1 MDTTY
6 RAAREHTH
14 VPTAITATSLIT
26 VLIIFL
32 ATYKWLA
39 PIAQDVREGWDS
51 TTDKSDEEMEL
62 DNMVNG
68 AGTYQQLEC
77 DETGEME
84 DCDNDSSVESK
95 LPLLT

>member
-1 MDTTY
+1 MDASY
-6 RAAREHTH
+6 RAAGERTH
-14 VPTAITATSLIT
+14 VPTAISAAYLIT
-26 VLIIFL
+26 VLIISL

-51 TTDKSDEEMEL
+51 TADKSDEEMEL
-62 DNMVNG
+62 DNLANG
-68 AGTYQQLEC
+68 AGMYERLEC

-84 DCDNDSSVESK
+84 DCGNDSSVESK